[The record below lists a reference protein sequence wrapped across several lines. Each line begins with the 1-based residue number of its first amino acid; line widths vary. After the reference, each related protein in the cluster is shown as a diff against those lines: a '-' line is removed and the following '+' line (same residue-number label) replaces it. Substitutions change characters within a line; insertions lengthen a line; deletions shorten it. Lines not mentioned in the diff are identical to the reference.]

1 MSLADGRERG
11 RALVQ
16 WARARVRQARGGPI
30 ATPPSAAWCAELG
43 ATFVSLR
50 WRGGELQGC
59 IGTLRPVRSIVSD
72 VAHNAIGAATRD
84 ARGVPL
90 ALADV
95 DELDVEV
102 SILSPLEPLPAASE
116 AAMRAAIRVG
126 HDGLVLEHADRRAT
140 LLPTMWSRLGDVDTF
155 LAALKRKAGLPRD
168 FWSADVRMSRY
179 SAEHHVEHAPSKEP
193 PR

>member
-1 MSLADGRERG
+1 MSIAYGRERG

-16 WARARVRQARGGPI
+16 WARACVREACRGPT
-30 ATPPSAAWCAELG
+30 ATPPNASWCAELG

-50 WRGGELQGC
+50 WRRGDLQGC
-59 IGTLRPVRSIVSD
+59 IGTLRPVRSIVND
-72 VAHNAIGAATRD
+72 VAHNAIAAATRD

-102 SILSPLEPLPAASE
+102 SILSPLEPITAASE

-126 HDGLVLEHADRRAT
+126 RDGLVLEHAHRRAT
-140 LLPTMWSRLGDVDTF
+140 LLPTMWDRLADLDTF

-168 FWSADVRMSRY
+168 FWSDDVRMSRY
-179 SAEHHVEHAPSKEP
+179 STERHVDHAPGTGV